1 MGIAVRFQNMDKKQ
15 ELPSDIPV
23 EAIPVLEK
31 VGYLEPDRLRVGDV
45 VPKFSLHRLNSVET
59 TLIGEA
65 SDKMTS
71 LIFASYT

>member
-1 MGIAVRFQNMDKKQ
+1 MDNKR

-23 EAIPVLEK
+23 EAIPVLEMA
-31 VGYLEPDRLRVGDV
+31 GYLEPDRLRVGDV

-59 TLIGEA
+59 KVIGET